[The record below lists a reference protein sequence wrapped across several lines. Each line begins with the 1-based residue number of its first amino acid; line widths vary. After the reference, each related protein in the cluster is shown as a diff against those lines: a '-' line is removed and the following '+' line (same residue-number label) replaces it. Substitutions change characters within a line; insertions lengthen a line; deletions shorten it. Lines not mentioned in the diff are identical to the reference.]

1 MIGLTINPAT
11 ELEKKT
17 VELKLQEEEERKE
30 ALKWARSDWATISIA
45 MKVAGV
51 ELTEDQEADIKDDL
65 MAKKLAYV
73 KGAEKLT
80 STGRKL
86 AF

>member
-1 MIGLTINPAT
+1 MIELTINPAT
-11 ELEKKT
+11 EAEKQT
-17 VELKLQEEEERKE
+17 VETKLQNEEDHKE
-30 ALKWARSDWATISIA
+30 ALKWARNDWTTIVIA
-45 MKVAGV
+45 MKIAGI

-73 KGAEKLT
+73 KGAEKVT